1 LKYTVNEKD
10 VEGVRRD
17 PPRVSKILISGHTVG
32 ATKIS
37 MGVNVTE
44 PGSRI
49 PVHSHGE
56 SEEAMFIASGKGK
69 LVVNGG
75 EEEYPLEAGTAI
87 FAPLGVS
94 HEIVNTGDE
103 PIKVIWAYAPP
114 LPEHLKK

>member
-1 LKYTVNEKD
+1 MKYIVREQD
-10 VEGVRRD
+10 VEGVRRE
-17 PPRVSKILISGHTVG
+17 PARVSKILISGHSVG
-32 ATKIS
+32 ASQIS

-44 PGSRI
+44 VGSRI
-49 PVHSHGE
+49 PVHSHGD
-56 SEEAMFIASGKGK
+56 SEEAMFIASGTGK

-87 FAPLGVS
+87 FAPRGVS

-114 LPEHLKK
+114 LPEHLK